1 MIQHRPQ
8 YQYESVQQFFVLS
21 GIASRPFQFI
31 YQVKLFVD
39 ALLYRRNETVGLSK
53 LILLLAF
60 VGHTRI
66 SGCEPGGVSS
76 QVGEPQLSRA
86 GDRGA
91 SRFNIASR

>member
-8 YQYESVQQFFVLS
+8 HRYESVQQFFVLS
-21 GIASRPFQFI
+21 GIASRPLQFI

-66 SGCEPGGVSS
+66 LKRIPPGCEPGG
-76 QVGEPQLSRA
+76 A
-86 GDRGA
+86 
-91 SRFNIASR
+91 IASISDN